1 MADRAPF
8 RAKRFVP
15 LAQLVDRVSR
25 LLRTDLGRKKAR
37 FIEPRMAPIQ
47 FSRSAKDVD
56 FGFCFKRPIKKCFGS
71 QVAGSTHPDTRAMA
85 LAVSAS
91 GIVAGA
97 RFPRDALCVR
107 RRAPE
112 AAKVCFPRAK
122 SSDTSRRRRTDAR
135 FPTDKWRVNRAVTT
149 ARRRRRATRVF
160 QRVRLNSNAIS
171 SVSSLTS

>member
-1 MADRAPF
+1 
-8 RAKRFVP
+8 
-15 LAQLVDRVSR
+15 
-25 LLRTDLGRKKAR
+25 
-37 FIEPRMAPIQ
+37 MAPIQ

-56 FGFCFKRPIKKCFGS
+56 FGFCFKRPIKKCFGRKS
-71 QVAGSTHPDTRAMA
+71 EPSGSTHPDTLPAMA
-85 LAVSAS
+85 AVSAS

-107 RRAPE
+107 SRAPE
-112 AAKVCFPRAK
+112 APKVRFPRAK

>member
-1 MADRAPF
+1 M
-8 RAKRFVP
+8 
-15 LAQLVDRVSR
+15 
-25 LLRTDLGRKKAR
+25 
-37 FIEPRMAPIQ
+37 
-47 FSRSAKDVD
+47 
-56 FGFCFKRPIKKCFGS
+56 S
-71 QVAGSTHPDTRAMA
+71 QVAALIPTPSLPAMA
-85 LAVSAS
+85 AVSAS

-112 AAKVCFPRAK
+112 APKVRFPRAK

-160 QRVRLNSNAIS
+160 QRVRLKSNAIS

>member
-1 MADRAPF
+1 MA
-8 RAKRFVP
+8 
-15 LAQLVDRVSR
+15 
-25 LLRTDLGRKKAR
+25 
-37 FIEPRMAPIQ
+37 
-47 FSRSAKDVD
+47 
-56 FGFCFKRPIKKCFGS
+56 
-71 QVAGSTHPDTRAMA
+71 
-85 LAVSAS
+85 AVSAS

-112 AAKVCFPRAK
+112 APKVRFPRAK

-135 FPTDKWRVNRAVTT
+135 FPTDKWRVINRAVTT